1 MDKNHRFLLGI
12 IIICNIVLLALTLNL
27 NIKANQIL
35 KQAQRNGGRLV
46 DVEDKVKEISGKLWL
61 KY

>member
-1 MDKNHRFLLGI
+1 MEKNHRLILGI
-12 IIICNIVLLALTLNL
+12 IIICSLVLLALTLNL

-35 KQAQRNGGRLV
+35 KQAQRNGGSLV
-46 DVEDKVKEISGKLWL
+46 DIGDRIDDVQAKLWL